1 MKHIFK
7 KLHRGGNQEQQNR
20 TNDAAPPSDQ
30 NRNHVSAA
38 NPPQATSSSVSETLP
53 VTGATSSMASPS
65 PTAASNRA
73 DYMSSEEEYQVQLA
87 LAISASNSQSSED
100 PEKHQIRAATLLSLG
115 SHQRMDSRR
124 DSSEVVAQRL
134 SRQYWEYGVLD
145 YEEKVVDSFYDVYS
159 LSTDSAKQGEMPS
172 LEDLESN
179 HGTPGFEAVVVNRP
193 IDPSLRELLEISEC
207 IAMDCPTTSVS
218 VLVQR
223 LAELVT
229 GHMGGSAEDSSIVL
243 AKWTDKSSEFKAA
256 LNTCVFPIGFVDIGI
271 SRHRALL
278 FKVLADSVGLPCRL
292 VKGSHYT
299 GNEDDAVNTIRL
311 EDEREY
317 LVDLMTDPGTLIP
330 ADFASARD
338 NTVEPYNSNG
348 NKFPTAQLSKLSE
361 GEGSSQ
367 SSLADNSS
375 PLGRRTEAEKTDSS
389 YPKLGPLRNVDLSTS
404 PSSVT
409 SSTQLENISSTAI
422 AKGSRGAINDCSRT
436 NMNIVPYNQNSEE
449 DPKNLFADLNPF
461 QNKGADKLFMPT
473 KSGLN
478 NVDDF
483 HQQKNN
489 PLVGRSPA
497 PMMWKN
503 YSCNEAPK
511 RKENS
516 YMENLLPKLQPRYGN
531 THSSH
536 ATSSSNGAVSSN
548 VPCRDNVTFVSPVAA
563 PSSFTSTENFT
574 PSIAENMNRNTNN
587 ELDLQPNT
595 AAVVHGHQ
603 KDESHIHDHRKYTS
617 DDISTGCDSRLKD
630 HESTSSSLDS
640 TSYRNDPQ
648 VLDDADVGECEIPWN
663 DLVIGERIGLGS
675 YGEVYHA
682 DWHGTEVAVKKFL
695 DQDFSGAALA
705 EFRSE
710 VRIMR
715 RLRHPNVVFFLGA
728 VTRPPNLSIVTEF
741 LPRGSLYRILH
752 RPKSHID
759 ERRRIKMALDVAMG
773 MNCLHTSTPTIVHRD
788 LKTPNLL
795 VDNNWNVKVGDFGL
809 SRLKHNTFLSSKSTA
824 GTPEWMAP
832 EVLRNE
838 PSNEKCDVYSFG
850 VILWELATLR
860 LPWRGMNPMQV
871 VGAVGFQNRRL
882 EIPKEL
888 DPVVGRIILECWQTD
903 PNLRPSFAQL
913 TEVLKPLNRL
923 GTPVN
928 IIVGSHVWVEDPEV
942 AWIDGEVEKI
952 NGQEVVIQ
960 ATIGKKVTA
969 KLSKIY
975 PKDVEAPAGGV
986 DDMTKLSYLHEPGVL
1001 QNLKIRYELNEIYT
1015 YTGNILIAINPFQR
1029 LPHIY
1034 DAHMMQ
1040 QYKGAPLGELSPHV
1054 FAVADV
1060 AYRAMINE
1068 GKSNSILVSGESGAG
1083 KTETTKMLMRYLA
1096 YLGGRAVTEGR
1107 TVEQQVLESNPVLEA
1122 FGNAK
1127 TVRNNNSS
1135 RFGKFVEIQFDKQG
1149 RISGAAIRT
1158 YLLERSRVC
1167 QISDPERNY
1176 HCFYLLCAAPQEVIQ
1191 VLELVGISDAH
1202 DYLATRRAMDIV
1214 GISEKEQ
1221 EAIFR
1226 VVAAILHIGNID
1238 FTKGKEVDSSVP
1250 KDEKSKFHL
1259 KTAAELLMCDLKALE
1274 DALCKRVMITPEEVI
1289 KRSLDPQS
1297 AVTSRDGLAKTVYSR
1312 LFDWLVDKIN
1322 KSIGQDANSRSLI
1335 GVLDIYGFE
1344 SFKTNSFEQFC
1355 INFTNEKLQQHF
1367 NQVARFQDGTGRVHK
1382 EAIDWSYIEFVD
1394 NQDVLDL
1401 IEKKPGGIVALL
1413 DEACMFPKSTHET
1426 FANKLYQTFKTH
1438 KRSSNQNSL
1447 EQISLLPIML
1457 EKFVGASKCPFVVGL
1472 FPPLPEETSKSSK
1485 FSSIGSRFKM
1495 QLQQLME
1502 TLNSTEP
1509 HYIRCVKPN
1518 NLLKPAIFEN
1528 VNIMQ
1533 QLRCGGVLEA
1543 IRISCAGYPTRKP
1556 FFEFINRFGLLSPAA
1571 LEGNF
1576 DEKVACQKILD
1587 NMGLKGY
1594 QIGKTKIFLR
1604 AGQMAELDARRAEVL
1619 SSAAKKIQRRIRT
1632 HQAQK
1637 RFIVLRKATISLQA
1651 ICRGRISCKLYEN
1664 LRREAAA
1671 IQEANKGCHNCS
1683 GSVALSQSN
1692 LILQKLKNGVI
1703 LSQTRWRGR
1712 LAKREL
1718 RKLKM
1723 AARETGALKEAKDM
1737 LEKKVEEL
1745 TYRVQLEKRLRGDL
1759 EEAKTQEI
1767 TNFREREAA
1776 KKAAEEAPPVIKE
1789 TQILVEDTKKIELMT
1804 EELDS
1809 VKATLENEKQ
1819 RADDAL
1825 KKFEEAQES
1834 LEDKKKKLEETEKKG
1849 QQLQES
1855 LTRMEEKCSNLESE
1869 NKVLR
1874 ATGCRGSESGHL
1886 AVDARSSLDLHS
1898 HSMNHRDPS
1907 EVDDKPQK
1915 SLNEKQQENQELLI
1929 RCIVQHLGFQGNRP
1943 ITACHAIEVG
1953 LSFLVFIA
1961 HTQAS
1966 GAAGMAP
1973 QRRRSSSATLFGR
1986 MSQSFRGAPQAQQ
1999 ALIAHWQGIVKS
2011 LTNFLNTL
2019 KSNNVPSFLV
2029 RKVFTQIFSFINV
2042 QLFNSLLLRRECCSF
2057 SNGEYVKA
2065 GLSELEHWCF
2075 KATDEYA
2082 GSSWDELKHIRQAI
2096 GFLVIHQKPK
2106 KTLDEISHDL
2116 CPVSAKHTQL
2126 YRISTM
2132 YWDDKYG
2139 THSVSPDV
2147 IANMRV
2153 LMTEDSNNAVSN
2165 SFLLDD
2171 DSSIPFSVDDL
2182 SKSMEKF
2189 EIADIEPP
2197 PLIRENSGFSFLLPV
2212 SEFNYRHMANTLSL
2226 YRTVKRLGIPDERI
2240 ILMLADDMACNA
2252 RNEYPAQVFN
2262 NENHKLNL
2270 YGDNVEVDYRGYEV
2284 TVENFLRVLTGR
2296 HENAVPRS
2304 KRLLSDEGSHIL
2316 LYMTGHGGDEFLKFQ
2331 DAEELQSHDLADAVK
2346 QMKEKRRFKELMI
2359 MVDTCQ
2365 AATLFNQLQSPGV
2378 LAIGSSLKGGELI
2391 FPSP

>member
-38 NPPQATSSSVSETLP
+38 NPPQATSSSVAETLP

-348 NKFPTAQLSKLSE
+348 NKFPTAQLSNDFRNSAPKLSE

-367 SSLADNSS
+367 SCLADNSS

-516 YMENLLPKLQPRYGN
+516 YMENLLPKLPREPRYGN
-531 THSSH
+531 THSSY

-548 VPCRDNVTFVSPVAA
+548 VPYRDNVTFVSPVAA
-563 PSSFTSTENFT
+563 PSSFTSTENQFT
-574 PSIAENMNRNTNN
+574 PSIAGDMNKNTNN

-617 DDISTGCDSRLKD
+617 DDISIGCDSRLKD

-838 PSNEKCDVYSFG
+838 PSNEK
-850 VILWELATLR
+850 
-860 LPWRGMNPMQV
+860 
-871 VGAVGFQNRRL
+871 
-882 EIPKEL
+882 
-888 DPVVGRIILECWQTD
+888 
-903 PNLRPSFAQL
+903 
-913 TEVLKPLNRL
+913 
-923 GTPVN
+923 
-928 IIVGSHVWVEDPEV
+928 
-942 AWIDGEVEKI
+942 
-952 NGQEVVIQ
+952 
-960 ATIGKKVTA
+960 
-969 KLSKIY
+969 
-975 PKDVEAPAGGV
+975 
-986 DDMTKLSYLHEPGVL
+986 
-1001 QNLKIRYELNEIYT
+1001 
-1015 YTGNILIAINPFQR
+1015 
-1029 LPHIY
+1029 
-1034 DAHMMQ
+1034 
-1040 QYKGAPLGELSPHV
+1040 
-1054 FAVADV
+1054 
-1060 AYRAMINE
+1060 
-1068 GKSNSILVSGESGAG
+1068 
-1083 KTETTKMLMRYLA
+1083 
-1096 YLGGRAVTEGR
+1096 
-1107 TVEQQVLESNPVLEA
+1107 
-1122 FGNAK
+1122 
-1127 TVRNNNSS
+1127 
-1135 RFGKFVEIQFDKQG
+1135 
-1149 RISGAAIRT
+1149 
-1158 YLLERSRVC
+1158 
-1167 QISDPERNY
+1167 
-1176 HCFYLLCAAPQEVIQ
+1176 
-1191 VLELVGISDAH
+1191 
-1202 DYLATRRAMDIV
+1202 
-1214 GISEKEQ
+1214 
-1221 EAIFR
+1221 
-1226 VVAAILHIGNID
+1226 
-1238 FTKGKEVDSSVP
+1238 
-1250 KDEKSKFHL
+1250 
-1259 KTAAELLMCDLKALE
+1259 
-1274 DALCKRVMITPEEVI
+1274 
-1289 KRSLDPQS
+1289 
-1297 AVTSRDGLAKTVYSR
+1297 
-1312 LFDWLVDKIN
+1312 
-1322 KSIGQDANSRSLI
+1322 
-1335 GVLDIYGFE
+1335 
-1344 SFKTNSFEQFC
+1344 
-1355 INFTNEKLQQHF
+1355 
-1367 NQVARFQDGTGRVHK
+1367 
-1382 EAIDWSYIEFVD
+1382 
-1394 NQDVLDL
+1394 
-1401 IEKKPGGIVALL
+1401 
-1413 DEACMFPKSTHET
+1413 
-1426 FANKLYQTFKTH
+1426 
-1438 KRSSNQNSL
+1438 
-1447 EQISLLPIML
+1447 
-1457 EKFVGASKCPFVVGL
+1457 
-1472 FPPLPEETSKSSK
+1472 
-1485 FSSIGSRFKM
+1485 
-1495 QLQQLME
+1495 
-1502 TLNSTEP
+1502 
-1509 HYIRCVKPN
+1509 
-1518 NLLKPAIFEN
+1518 
-1528 VNIMQ
+1528 
-1533 QLRCGGVLEA
+1533 
-1543 IRISCAGYPTRKP
+1543 
-1556 FFEFINRFGLLSPAA
+1556 
-1571 LEGNF
+1571 
-1576 DEKVACQKILD
+1576 
-1587 NMGLKGY
+1587 
-1594 QIGKTKIFLR
+1594 
-1604 AGQMAELDARRAEVL
+1604 
-1619 SSAAKKIQRRIRT
+1619 
-1632 HQAQK
+1632 
-1637 RFIVLRKATISLQA
+1637 
-1651 ICRGRISCKLYEN
+1651 
-1664 LRREAAA
+1664 
-1671 IQEANKGCHNCS
+1671 
-1683 GSVALSQSN
+1683 
-1692 LILQKLKNGVI
+1692 
-1703 LSQTRWRGR
+1703 
-1712 LAKREL
+1712 
-1718 RKLKM
+1718 
-1723 AARETGALKEAKDM
+1723 
-1737 LEKKVEEL
+1737 
-1745 TYRVQLEKRLRGDL
+1745 
-1759 EEAKTQEI
+1759 
-1767 TNFREREAA
+1767 
-1776 KKAAEEAPPVIKE
+1776 
-1789 TQILVEDTKKIELMT
+1789 
-1804 EELDS
+1804 
-1809 VKATLENEKQ
+1809 
-1819 RADDAL
+1819 
-1825 KKFEEAQES
+1825 
-1834 LEDKKKKLEETEKKG
+1834 
-1849 QQLQES
+1849 
-1855 LTRMEEKCSNLESE
+1855 
-1869 NKVLR
+1869 
-1874 ATGCRGSESGHL
+1874 
-1886 AVDARSSLDLHS
+1886 
-1898 HSMNHRDPS
+1898 
-1907 EVDDKPQK
+1907 
-1915 SLNEKQQENQELLI
+1915 
-1929 RCIVQHLGFQGNRP
+1929 
-1943 ITACHAIEVG
+1943 
-1953 LSFLVFIA
+1953 
-1961 HTQAS
+1961 
-1966 GAAGMAP
+1966 
-1973 QRRRSSSATLFGR
+1973 
-1986 MSQSFRGAPQAQQ
+1986 
-1999 ALIAHWQGIVKS
+1999 
-2011 LTNFLNTL
+2011 
-2019 KSNNVPSFLV
+2019 
-2029 RKVFTQIFSFINV
+2029 
-2042 QLFNSLLLRRECCSF
+2042 
-2057 SNGEYVKA
+2057 
-2065 GLSELEHWCF
+2065 
-2075 KATDEYA
+2075 
-2082 GSSWDELKHIRQAI
+2082 
-2096 GFLVIHQKPK
+2096 
-2106 KTLDEISHDL
+2106 
-2116 CPVSAKHTQL
+2116 
-2126 YRISTM
+2126 
-2132 YWDDKYG
+2132 
-2139 THSVSPDV
+2139 
-2147 IANMRV
+2147 
-2153 LMTEDSNNAVSN
+2153 
-2165 SFLLDD
+2165 
-2171 DSSIPFSVDDL
+2171 
-2182 SKSMEKF
+2182 
-2189 EIADIEPP
+2189 
-2197 PLIRENSGFSFLLPV
+2197 
-2212 SEFNYRHMANTLSL
+2212 
-2226 YRTVKRLGIPDERI
+2226 
-2240 ILMLADDMACNA
+2240 
-2252 RNEYPAQVFN
+2252 
-2262 NENHKLNL
+2262 
-2270 YGDNVEVDYRGYEV
+2270 
-2284 TVENFLRVLTGR
+2284 
-2296 HENAVPRS
+2296 
-2304 KRLLSDEGSHIL
+2304 
-2316 LYMTGHGGDEFLKFQ
+2316 
-2331 DAEELQSHDLADAVK
+2331 
-2346 QMKEKRRFKELMI
+2346 
-2359 MVDTCQ
+2359 
-2365 AATLFNQLQSPGV
+2365 
-2378 LAIGSSLKGGELI
+2378 
-2391 FPSP
+2391 